1 MLIGTIVNFI
11 VIIGGSLVGLLL
23 KGGVSEK
30 ISNTIIQGVS
40 LCIIYIGIL
49 GVIKSSNVV
58 LIITSMVIGGLIGEI
73 IDIEDRIEKL
83 GNKIQDKFKNR
94 DVKISEGFVTAS
106 LLFCVGSMA
115 IVGSLESGLEGNNK
129 ILFAKSMLDGIT
141 SIIFSSSLGIG
152 VMISSISVLIYQG
165 IITIA
170 AFGLKTILIQSVIT
184 DMTAVGSLLIIGL
197 GFNLL
202 GIVKIKVA
210 NLLPAMFI
218 PIFYQII
225 LNVIK

>member
-11 VIIGGSLVGLLL
+11 AIICGSLVGLLL

-49 GVIKSSNVV
+49 GVVKSSNVV
-58 LIITSMVIGGLIGEI
+58 LIITSMVIGALIGEI

-83 GNKIQDKFKNR
+83 GNKIEDKFKNKKVR
-94 DVKISEGFVTAS
+94 ISEGFVTAS

-170 AFGLKTILIQSVIT
+170 AFGLKTILVQSVIV

-210 NLLPAMFI
+210 NLLPAIFI
-218 PIFYQII
+218 PIFYQAI
-225 LNVIK
+225 LNLMQ

>member
-1 MLIGTIVNFI
+1 VLIGTIVNFI

-129 ILFAKSMLDGIT
+129 ILFAKSMLERTYTG
-141 SIIFSSSLGIG
+141 
-152 VMISSISVLIYQG
+152 MC
-165 IITIA
+165 
-170 AFGLKTILIQSVIT
+170 
-184 DMTAVGSLLIIGL
+184 
-197 GFNLL
+197 
-202 GIVKIKVA
+202 KIE
-210 NLLPAMFI
+210 
-218 PIFYQII
+218 
-225 LNVIK
+225 

>member
-11 VIIGGSLVGLLL
+11 AIVGGSLVGLLF

-30 ISNTIIQGVS
+30 VSNTIIQGIS
-40 LCIIYIGIL
+40 LCIIYIGTL
-49 GVIKSSNVV
+49 GVVKSSNVV
-58 LIITSMVIGGLIGEI
+58 LIITSMVIGGFIGEI
-73 IDIEDRIEKL
+73 IDIDNGIERL
-83 GNKIQDKFKNR
+83 GNKIEDKFKNKN
-94 DVKISEGFVTAS
+94 VKISEGFVTAS
-106 LLFCVGSMA
+106 LLFCIGSMA

-210 NLLPAMFI
+210 NLLPAIFI
-218 PIFYQII
+218 PIFYQAI
-225 LNVIK
+225 LNLLQ

>member
-106 LLFCVGSMA
+106 LL
-115 IVGSLESGLEGNNK
+115 
-129 ILFAKSMLDGIT
+129 GI
-141 SIIFSSSLGIG
+141 
-152 VMISSISVLIYQG
+152 
-165 IITIA
+165 
-170 AFGLKTILIQSVIT
+170 
-184 DMTAVGSLLIIGL
+184 
-197 GFNLL
+197 
-202 GIVKIKVA
+202 
-210 NLLPAMFI
+210 
-218 PIFYQII
+218 
-225 LNVIK
+225 